1 MLALF
6 HLLTLYFV
14 VMSVALSGDFVLGI
28 SLSVNLLKFFAS
40 QDGVHQTKQEK
51 METTTEE
58 QQLLM
63 QREDLRY
70 VTMKRNVEL
79 KVTLPFVAL
88 EQFSFKCFSLETVF
102 KE

>member
-1 MLALF
+1 MCTWHECELNK
-6 HLLTLYFV
+6 H
-14 VMSVALSGDFVLGI
+14 
-28 SLSVNLLKFFAS
+28 FAT
-40 QDGVHQTKQEK
+40 QDGIHQTKEEK

-79 KVTLPFVAL
+79 KVKQPWVVW
-88 EQFSFKCFSLETVF
+88 EHI
-102 KE
+102 